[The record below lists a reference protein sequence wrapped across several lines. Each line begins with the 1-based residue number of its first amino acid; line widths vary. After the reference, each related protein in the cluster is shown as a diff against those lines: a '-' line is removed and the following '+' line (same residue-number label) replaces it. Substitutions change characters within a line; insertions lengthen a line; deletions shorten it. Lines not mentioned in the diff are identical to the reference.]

1 MVRERTLWGLRIW
14 SSKRLCTHTFYIP
27 FLLVMPL
34 CNRTGALYFEHI
46 FSIICWGSFNLS
58 LRFIGTGW
66 LLQGSFWMEHISCR
80 LGLLP
85 VASPWTCNPGL
96 WVTTVKNQWRSLPF
110 FMPPLLACKAHF
122 SLPPFSF
129 CFLSGKERNK
139 AQELDSELSL
149 SRYTAG
155 VPLRRLFFKLWKAKE
170 GSEQTLLQDMRG
182 GFIQH
187 PVTVRCQTRG
197 SLVWSRWELDA
208 IGPDLQLLKW
218 EKYLGCLVEFL
229 PRPALDASVP
239 HSSRSGFF
247 GWSFVFPYVLLW
259 SLLWLL
265 CCLFHPNE
273 VPVTTPSAAFPTAFL
288 SKKSCL
294 PWQLAS

>member
-1 MVRERTLWGLRIW
+1 MGDECNQNLNFYFSTIHWRGEKTKRPSSQLLLHSKRQHLFALGGEVIVTEMTLILFWKTNDAKVRERTLWGLRIW
-14 SSKRLCTHTFYIP
+14 SSKWLCTHTFYIP

-122 SLPPFSF
+122 SLPSFSF

-139 AQELDSELSL
+139 AQELDSKLSL

-155 VPLRRLFFKLWKAKE
+155 VPLRRLFF
-170 GSEQTLLQDMRG
+170 
-182 GFIQH
+182 
-187 PVTVRCQTRG
+187 
-197 SLVWSRWELDA
+197 
-208 IGPDLQLLKW
+208 
-218 EKYLGCLVEFL
+218 
-229 PRPALDASVP
+229 
-239 HSSRSGFF
+239 
-247 GWSFVFPYVLLW
+247 
-259 SLLWLL
+259 
-265 CCLFHPNE
+265 
-273 VPVTTPSAAFPTAFL
+273 
-288 SKKSCL
+288 
-294 PWQLAS
+294 